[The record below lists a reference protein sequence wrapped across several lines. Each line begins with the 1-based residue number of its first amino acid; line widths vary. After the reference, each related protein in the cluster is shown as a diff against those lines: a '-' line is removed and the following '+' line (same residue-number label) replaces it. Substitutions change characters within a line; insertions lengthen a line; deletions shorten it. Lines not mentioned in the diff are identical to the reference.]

1 MMFLTSIIRK
11 RKSSGKDS
19 LNSYKERRLNYENY
33 PKTKKLIDEFNLE
46 EVFGENVKVCGYRR
60 SEDVNQNIHNR
71 ELLDVIEIDVEVEM
85 VKNDISKKQKDS
97 SETQQ
102 ECAFRIIIDLGFGSV
117 IEMATEE
124 IPVKIAH
131 FVVDKFDADLMKLKL
146 EHDVISITPDLVSCR
161 VQKLTPPNAR
171 QDNSGYINEETR
183 IENMDWCKYVC
194 DCLKMSKT
202 NWIRDD
208 DNSYYSGPLTVLT
221 LMYLTSTKSDSV
233 SVPQEK
239 HVIDNSSVDDDL
251 TTRQR
256 YFKLPLVLMKVSRN
270 MGSARNQ
277 RIRLSNLNFSA
288 RILLSKNN
296 SFKDEFQKE
305 VEKVRSIDKKTRR
318 ELIEKA
324 VLRRPAKVDE
334 YFGKMKP

>member
-1 MMFLTSIIRK
+1 
-11 RKSSGKDS
+11 
-19 LNSYKERRLNYENY
+19 
-33 PKTKKLIDEFNLE
+33 
-46 EVFGENVKVCGYRR
+46 
-60 SEDVNQNIHNR
+60 
-71 ELLDVIEIDVEVEM
+71 M

-102 ECAFRIIIDLGFGSV
+102 EWLSIRTRGSPKVLNKLMNNLSPAQMKDIIDIGFGSV

-146 EHDVISITPDLVSCR
+146 EHDVISITPDLVYKFLGVPLGGEDINNINKLGREDVTMLAWSGF
-161 VQKLTPPNAR
+161 VSGQKLPPLMLGK
-171 QDNSGYINEETR
+171 SIVGYINEETR

-256 YFKLPLVLMKVSRN
+256 YFKLPLVLISVFDKY
-270 MGSARNQ
+270 
-277 RIRLSNLNFSA
+277 I
-288 RILLSKNN
+288 SKN
-296 SFKDEFQKE
+296 SPERRASIFKNVKPE
-305 VEKVRSIDKKTRR
+305 RMR
-318 ELIEKA
+318 
-324 VLRRPAKVDE
+324 
-334 YFGKMKP
+334 MK